1 MRREAIMCIFYR
13 GQSIYKISLCLV
25 FSLLFLLLPVT
36 GFSES
41 LPKGLTR
48 SGSVIIQG
56 KTSDAIIV
64 SERHFVVTEA
74 TTIVTMEGEKIQLS
88 ALPIPCK
95 AEITYQLRMDQ
106 DPVTL
111 SISIKQLLRGSS
123 KTWPPP
129 RSEG

>member
-1 MRREAIMCIFYR
+1 MRREPIMCIYYR

-41 LPKGLTR
+41 LPKGLLR
-48 SGSVIIQG
+48 SGFVIIQG
-56 KTSDAIIV
+56 KTVDAIIV

-88 ALPIPCK
+88 ALPVPCK
-95 AEITYQLRMDQ
+95 AEITYLLRMDQ

-111 SISIKQLLRGSS
+111 KISIKQLLRGSS

-129 RSEG
+129 GSEG

>member
-13 GQSIYKISLCLV
+13 GQSIYRISLCLV

-41 LPKGLTR
+41 LPKGLIR

-56 KTSDAIIV
+56 KTSDAIVV

-74 TTIVTMEGEKIQLS
+74 TTIVTIEGEKIQLS
-88 ALPIPCK
+88 ALPVPCK
-95 AEITYQLRMDQ
+95 AEITYRLRMDQ

-111 SISIKQLLRGSS
+111 KISIKQLLRGSS

-129 RSEG
+129 GSEG

>member
-1 MRREAIMCIFYR
+1 MRREPIMCIFYR

-41 LPKGLTR
+41 LPKGLIR

-106 DPVTL
+106 NPVTL
-111 SISIKQLLRGSS
+111 KISIKQLLRGSS

>member
-1 MRREAIMCIFYR
+1 M
-13 GQSIYKISLCLV
+13 YKISMCLV
-25 FSLLFLLLPVT
+25 FSLLFLLLPVS

-41 LPKGLTR
+41 LPKGLLR
-48 SGSVIIQG
+48 SGFVIIQG

-74 TTIVTMEGEKIQLS
+74 TTIVTIEGEKIQLS

>member
-1 MRREAIMCIFYR
+1 MRREPIMCIFYR

-41 LPKGLTR
+41 LPKGLIR
-48 SGSVIIQG
+48 SGSVTIQG
-56 KTSDAIIV
+56 KTSDAIII
-64 SERHFVVTEA
+64 SERHFVITEA
-74 TTIVTMEGEKIQLS
+74 TTIVTIEGEKIQLG

-111 SISIKQLLRGSS
+111 KISIKQLLRGSS

-129 RSEG
+129 GSEG

>member
-1 MRREAIMCIFYR
+1 MCIFYR

-41 LPKGLTR
+41 LPKGLIR

-56 KTSDAIIV
+56 KTSDAIVV

-74 TTIVTMEGEKIQLS
+74 TTIVTIEGEKIQLS

-111 SISIKQLLRGSS
+111 KISIKQLLRGSS

>member
-1 MRREAIMCIFYR
+1 MCMFYR
-13 GQSIYKISLCLV
+13 GQSIYRISLCLV
-25 FSLLFLLLPVT
+25 FLLIFLFLPVT

-41 LPKGLTR
+41 PPEGLIR

-56 KTSDAIIV
+56 KTSDTIIV

-88 ALPIPCK
+88 ALPVPCK

-111 SISIKQLLRGSS
+111 KIGIKQLLRGSS

-129 RSEG
+129 GSEG

>member
-1 MRREAIMCIFYR
+1 MFYR
-13 GQSIYKISLCLV
+13 GQSIYRISLCLV
-25 FSLLFLLLPVT
+25 FLLIFLFLPVT

-41 LPKGLTR
+41 PPEGLIR

-56 KTSDAIIV
+56 KTSDTIIV

-88 ALPIPCK
+88 ALPVPCK

-111 SISIKQLLRGSS
+111 KIGIKQLLRGSS

-129 RSEG
+129 GSEG

>member
-1 MRREAIMCIFYR
+1 MRREHNMCIFYK
-13 GQSIYKISLCLV
+13 GQSICKISVCLV
-25 FSLLFLLLPVT
+25 FLLLFLLLPVT
-36 GFSES
+36 GFSKS
-41 LPKGLTR
+41 PPKGLIR
-48 SGSVIIQG
+48 SASVIIQG
-56 KTSDAIIV
+56 KTSDAIVV

-106 DPVTL
+106 DPVTV
-111 SISIKQLLRGSS
+111 SISIKQVLRGSS

-129 RSEG
+129 HSEG